1 MILCSAD
8 WHNSPVAVKSFKG
21 VVMYSVLIFFKLR
34 LLFVVAQAALYSTS
48 NGMV

>member
-1 MILCSAD
+1 MILYSTDGHA
-8 WHNSPVAVKSFKG
+8 SPVAVKSFKG

-34 LLFVVAQAALYSTS
+34 LLFVVAQIAPYSTS